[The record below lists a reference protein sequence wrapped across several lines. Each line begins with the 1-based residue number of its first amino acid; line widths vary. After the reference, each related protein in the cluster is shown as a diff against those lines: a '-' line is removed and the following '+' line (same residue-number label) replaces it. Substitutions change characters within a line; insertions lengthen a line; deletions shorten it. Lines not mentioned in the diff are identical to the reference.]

1 MMIEEFKD
9 SLTVLKTILEKIE
22 NNRDNWRTRNRAS
35 KRNNKRRVER
45 IRNKK
50 IDELE
55 KLHEKLRFGT
65 VKNIFWE
72 RLNSIE
78 EETELR
84 EIIRKKIN
92 EIDSLETEIKD
103 VKELKI
109 EGESKATKLLAD
121 LNFDK
126 GVHVDEIIEIEIRLE
141 KLKISEK
148 KINAIK
154 KSIVI

>member
-1 MMIEEFKD
+1 M
-9 SLTVLKTILEKIE
+9 
-22 NNRDNWRTRNRAS
+22 
-35 KRNNKRRVER
+35 
-45 IRNKK
+45 
-50 IDELE
+50 
-55 KLHEKLRFGT
+55 
-65 VKNIFWE
+65 KNIFWE

-78 EETELR
+78 EEIELR

>member
-1 MMIEEFKD
+1 MEQW
-9 SLTVLKTILEKIE
+9 KT
-22 NNRDNWRTRNRAS
+22 
-35 KRNNKRRVER
+35 
-45 IRNKK
+45 
-50 IDELE
+50 
-55 KLHEKLRFGT
+55 
-65 VKNIFWE
+65 FWE

-78 EETELR
+78 EEIELR

-126 GVHVDEIIEIEIRLE
+126 GVQVDEIIEIEIRLE

-148 KINAIK
+148 KKCN
-154 KSIVI
+154 